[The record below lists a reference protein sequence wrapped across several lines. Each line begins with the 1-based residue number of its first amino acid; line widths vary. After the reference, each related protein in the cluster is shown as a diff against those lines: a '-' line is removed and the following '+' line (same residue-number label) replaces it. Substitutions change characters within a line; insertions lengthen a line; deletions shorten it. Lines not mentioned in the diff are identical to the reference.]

1 MVYFKM
7 VNDLQQQQTLEDDNQ
22 DLEPTPYQ
30 GEYRR
35 TISDEDIDADTLEDP
50 AYEATLQKQKTEGL
64 VANKNKTDKQA
75 HDFKKRYD
83 DLKKHYDTKLN
94 EWKQEKQLFEAKLT
108 VEAKKHNIKELPKT
122 EEELEHFK
130 EKYPDV
136 YDVVETISALKA
148 SERVKGIEDHL
159 TELRGKEQE
168 AVIQTAEKQLIQEHP
183 DFINLKEDDNFLN
196 WLNDQPTNIS
206 DGIYKNNTNVKWA
219 ARVLDL
225 YKADTGIKT
234 SKTTRRSQSKGL
246 KPSSTSA
253 TAAQAVTR
261 TNSKRNIE
269 SMQDDKKVWTI
280 TEISRL
286 KPWEY
291 EKVEKDIDKALKEG
305 RVIDSVE

>member
-1 MVYFKM
+1 M
-7 VNDLQQQQTLEDDNQ
+7 QE
-22 DLEPTPYQ
+22 
-30 GEYRR
+30 
-35 TISDEDIDADTLEDP
+35 S
-50 AYEATLQKQKTEGL
+50 AT
-64 VANKNKTDKQA
+64 
-75 HDFKKRYD
+75 
-83 DLKKHYDTKLN
+83 
-94 EWKQEKQLFEAKLT
+94 
-108 VEAKKHNIKELPKT
+108 
-122 EEELEHFK
+122 K
-130 EKYPDV
+130 EKAE
-136 YDVVETISALKA
+136 VELLK
-148 SERVKGIEDHL
+148 I
-159 TELRGKEQE
+159 
-168 AVIQTAEKQLIQEHP
+168 HP
-183 DFINLKEDDNFLN
+183 DFVDIREDDNFLN

-269 SMQDDKKVWTI
+269 SMQDDKEVWTI